1 MRNVWLVLQ
10 REYLEKVRTKA
21 FLFTTFF
28 IPLLMG
34 ASIGLPTKLAS
45 MKSNRVSHI
54 VVVVSSQAT
63 GDAIR
68 SQLAQRSQDIGG
80 KYQVDV
86 DLTATEA
93 ERAALAAKVKS
104 GQLDGFLWATDDA
117 LAARSVTYAAHNVS
131 DVFEG
136 AVLQSA
142 VTLARMQARLQ
153 SRGIGPDELKDLLQ
167 KVEVKIETGEKK
179 ASGQF
184 MFLFTFILG
193 AMLFMTVLLYGI
205 AVMRSV
211 LEEKSSRVMEVL
223 LSALTSKQL
232 MAGKILGV
240 AAVGLTQ
247 IAIWALL
254 TAVIGG
260 PSVLAAGSVLKD
272 VHLPL
277 AALVFFAVFF
287 LLGYLLY
294 SSMYAAL
301 GALMNSEQEAQQMQ
315 LVVTGPLLAA
325 YLMMFGVLRQPNAT
339 FSVVLSLVPF
349 FAPLLMYMR
358 ILVQPPPAWQI
369 ALSIALLVA
378 AIYGMVAL
386 CARIY
391 RIGILMYG
399 KRPTLPEIWK
409 WLRYA

>member
-1 MRNVWLVLQ
+1 MRNLWLVAQ

-21 FLFTTFF
+21 FIFTTLF
-28 IPLLMG
+28 IPVLMG
-34 ASIGLPTKLAS
+34 LSILVPSKMAT
-45 MKSNRVSHI
+45 MKAGKPKHI
-54 VVVVSSQAT
+54 VVVVSSPAT
-63 GDAIR
+63 GEAIR
-68 SQLAQRSQDIGG
+68 AQLAERSKDIGG
-80 KYQVDV
+80 SYNVDV

-93 ERAALAAKVKS
+93 ERAALAARVKS
-104 GQLDGFLWATDDA
+104 GEIDGFLWATDDA
-117 LAARSVTYAAHNVS
+117 LAARSVTYSARNVG
-131 DVFEG
+131 DVFES

-153 SRGIGPDELKDLLQ
+153 SRGIGPEELQDLLKKVELK
-167 KVEVKIETGEKK
+167 VETGEKK
-179 ASGQF
+179 SSGQL

-193 AMLFMTVLLYGI
+193 AMLFMTVLVYGI

-223 LSALTSKQL
+223 LSALTSKEL

-247 IAIWALL
+247 IAIWL
-254 TAVIGG
+254 
-260 PSVLAAGSVLKD
+260 VLAVALGAPGLAAAGPVLKQINFS
-272 VHLPL
+272 
-277 AALVFFAVFF
+277 AGALVFFAVFF

-301 GALMNSEQEAQQMQ
+301 GALMNSEQEAQQLQM
-315 LVVTGPLLAA
+315 VVMGPLLFA

-378 AIYGMVAL
+378 TIYGVVGL

-391 RIGILMYG
+391 RVGILMYG

-409 WLRYA
+409 WLKYA